1 MKKRRKVS
9 VQIRVIAVPLWTL
22 MVDVCVCKHCVAGKS
37 QNKNGL
43 KNVPVCTEQRDPYF
57 LVIAKPL

>member
-1 MKKRRKVS
+1 
-9 VQIRVIAVPLWTL
+9 